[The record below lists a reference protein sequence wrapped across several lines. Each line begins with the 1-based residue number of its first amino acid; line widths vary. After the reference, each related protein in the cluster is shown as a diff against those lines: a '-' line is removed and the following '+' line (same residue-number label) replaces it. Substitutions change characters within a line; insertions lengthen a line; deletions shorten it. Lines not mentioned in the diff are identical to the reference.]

1 MRARF
6 RLLSTALGTMA
17 GSAMPGGVA
26 AAATPRL
33 PIDPAAFSDDSL
45 ALPPPR
51 LDYDPTILG
60 MACSPA
66 DASCLGAE
74 PAANLTGFD
83 DVASRSGYAR
93 DWHAGPGLVSNCE

>member
-1 MRARF
+1 M
-6 RLLSTALGTMA
+6 
-17 GSAMPGGVA
+17 A

-74 PAANLTGFD
+74 PAANLTGLTTSQAGLD
-83 DVASRSGYAR
+83 TPGTGTQVLALSPSGNDEAQDGIFAVER
-93 DWHAGPGLVSNCE
+93 AKPACSA